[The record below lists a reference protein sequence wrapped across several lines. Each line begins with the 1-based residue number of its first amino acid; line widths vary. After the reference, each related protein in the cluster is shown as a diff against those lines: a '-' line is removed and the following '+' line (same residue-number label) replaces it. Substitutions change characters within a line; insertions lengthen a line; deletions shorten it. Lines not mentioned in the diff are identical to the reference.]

1 MNDTIAAIATP
12 LGKGAI
18 SVIKIS
24 GNNAL
29 NILKQLT
36 QKQEFTPRYAYV
48 LIFFLM
54 VFYWTKR

>member
-18 SVIKIS
+18 SIIKIS
-24 GNNAL
+24 GHNAL

-36 QKQEFTPRYAYV
+36 KKQDF
-48 LIFFLM
+48 
-54 VFYWTKR
+54 